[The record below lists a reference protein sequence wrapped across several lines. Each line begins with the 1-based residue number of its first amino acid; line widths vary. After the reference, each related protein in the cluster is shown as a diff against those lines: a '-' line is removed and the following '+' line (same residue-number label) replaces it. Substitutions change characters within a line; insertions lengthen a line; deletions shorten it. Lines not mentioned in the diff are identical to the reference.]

1 MLRYSTYQSIHESIP
16 AEPSRHKFN
25 LEHLMSKVIY
35 VRVAALVLL
44 IAVTCTGM
52 ITAFAS
58 SSNHSG
64 STELP
69 QVIVQPGD
77 SLWSIAS
84 AHKTD
89 DQDIRDV
96 ISSIKEVNQLPTS
109 EIQAGDVLAIPVN

>member
-16 AEPSRHKFN
+16 AEPSRNKFN
-25 LEHLMSKVIY
+25 LEEFMFKATF
-35 VRVAALVLL
+35 VRVAALVLF
-44 IAVTCTGM
+44 IAITCTGM

-58 SSNHSG
+58 SSDYSG
-64 STELP
+64 SSKFP

-84 AHKTD
+84 ANKTN

-96 ISSIKEVNQLPTS
+96 IRNIKEVNQLASS
-109 EIQAGDVLAIPVN
+109 EIQAGDVLVIPSN